1 MLNPE
6 DMTQVDGG
14 HRVSGTVTFSSG
26 SDFADWFFCGL
37 IQDGG
42 LRGGLVIP
50 KQDLRVLDTW
60 HVMGLAGTGTHHLEL
75 NDVFVP
81 DRRYIT
87 RHGRGMN
94 FQDAPGPISIARQH
108 PFGPYSLVSVVVG
121 TAGGFIDRFVEEMKG
136 RASRFGS
143 NIAEFQSLQ
152 LRIAESAAEFEA
164 ARLVVLGN
172 LRETMDYLHRGEPP
186 PPPIELRNRRDM
198 GFAAQLAVRAVDRLF
213 YAGGA
218 NFLFKSNDMERL
230 FRDVHAGSH
239 QLVMNWDN
247 CGTQYG
253 RGVLGLDPLG

>member
-1 MLNPE
+1 
-6 DMTQVDGG
+6 
-14 HRVSGTVTFSSG
+14 
-26 SDFADWFFCGL
+26 
-37 IQDGG
+37 
-42 LRGGLVIP
+42 
-50 KQDLRVLDTW
+50 
-60 HVMGLAGTGTHHLEL
+60 MGLAGTGTHHLEL

-198 GFAAQLAVRAVDRLF
+198 GFAAQLAVAGRRPTVLRRRRQFPVQVQRHGAAVPRCPCRQPS
-213 YAGGA
+213 AGY
-218 NFLFKSNDMERL
+218 E
-230 FRDVHAGSH
+230 
-239 QLVMNWDN
+239 
-247 CGTQYG
+247 
-253 RGVLGLDPLG
+253 LG